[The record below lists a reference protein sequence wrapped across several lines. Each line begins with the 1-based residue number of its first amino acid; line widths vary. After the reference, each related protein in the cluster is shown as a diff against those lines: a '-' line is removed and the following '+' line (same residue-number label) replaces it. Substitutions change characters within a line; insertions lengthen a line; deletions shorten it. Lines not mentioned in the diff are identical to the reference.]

1 MSETHAL
8 LVLLLATITLTVA
21 AAETPPAISTVGTPP
36 KAASDSG
43 KPDGRE
49 IGKLIRQ
56 LGHDKFR
63 EREAASRRLLAI
75 GAPAWDALRKAA
87 ADSKD
92 PEIRQRAARLVQALA
107 KRLFAHVRRI
117 AWQDDVQ
124 HMPAH
129 IYHTAFAPDGRSY
142 LAGGDVPQLRL
153 WDVATGRQ
161 LQEFKGHDGWTSCAA
176 FTPGGK
182 RVLSGGIQDKLLRLW
197 DVKTG
202 RQLRT
207 FAGHTAEIVS
217 VAVSPDGRLAL
228 SGSADKTLRLWR
240 LGTGREVRLLEGHAG
255 ACGAVF
261 SPDGKRVL
269 SFSADGTLR
278 LWDTATGQAVR
289 VLRGHTGHV
298 AGACFLPG
306 GRRAL
311 SWGVDGS
318 LRTWDLADGKE
329 LRRHNL
335 GTGLCAI
342 RWLAVTPDGRLF
354 LTNHQD
360 LAVCLRDVA
369 TGEEVHRFTMPP
381 GASPQGLSVSPDGR
395 YAADGA
401 YRGFVDLFRLTEA
414 GFGR

>member
-1 MSETHAL
+1 MNHRLLGLLSLGAAL
-8 LVLLLATITLTVA
+8 AAVRAEAIPPLAAVVTA
-21 AAETPPAISTVGTPP
+21 RAAESE
-36 KAASDSG
+36 SG
-43 KPDGRE
+43 KPNGRE
-49 IGKLIRQ
+49 IERLIRQ
-56 LGHDKFR
+56 LGHENFR

-75 GAPAWDALRKAA
+75 GAPAWDALRKAVA
-87 ADSKD
+87 ASDD

-107 KRLFAHVRRI
+107 KRLFTHVRRI
-117 AWQDDVQ
+117 AWHDDAQ
-124 HMPAH
+124 HIPAH

-153 WDVATGRQ
+153 WDVATGRE
-161 LQEFKGHDGWTSCAA
+161 LHEFKGHDGWTSCAA
-176 FTPGGK
+176 FTPDGK

-207 FAGHTAEIVS
+207 FAGHTEKVAS
-217 VAVSPDGRLAL
+217 VAISPDGRLAL

-240 LGTGREVRLLEGHAG
+240 LATGRVVRRLEGHAG

-261 SPDGKRVL
+261 SPHGKRIL

-278 LWDTATGQAVR
+278 LWDTAAGQAVR

-306 GRRAL
+306 GSQAL
-311 SWGVDGS
+311 SWSADGT
-318 LRTWDLADGKE
+318 LRTWDLASSKE
-329 LRRHNL
+329 LRRHSL

-342 RWLAVTPDGRLF
+342 RWLAVTPDGRRF

-360 LAVCLRDVA
+360 FTVRLRDVA
-369 TGEEVHRFTMPP
+369 TGDEVHRFTMPP

-401 YRGFVDLFRLTEA
+401 YCGFVDLFRLTEV
-414 GFGR
+414 GPR